1 MLGTGVLNVV
11 IGLVF
16 IYLLYSLL
24 ATIVQE
30 FISTWMGLRAGM
42 LRKGIRR
49 MLEDHDEE
57 MAGNLTDAFYHH
69 PLIKYLAEKNKKCFP
84 SYLSARNFSKVLLDL
99 LQGKH
104 TTPGEDMR
112 KIIQKALD
120 AGDIQWG
127 TAKIGEETLQYLR
140 SLWVDARGDIEK
152 FRISLEQWF
161 DDTMERTTGWY
172 KKRVQYILF
181 FIGLV
186 IAILFNVETIS
197 IVQKLSK
204 NPKLAEQLVLQAEK
218 YTENQVAAGNILQNA
233 RNDSLIS
240 PKKNLA
246 AEDSLM
252 LMIRRSDQLLDS
264 ARMLV
269 STDIKDVSY
278 LLGLG
283 WAGKRHDNQYKISV
297 SDNFRWFS
305 VLGWLITALA
315 ISLGAPFWFDLLNR
329 LMKLRNSVSI
339 PTGTKET
346 GKTPGTTPAEGTPA
360 NRVG

>member
-16 IYLLYSLL
+16 IFLLYSLL

-30 FISTWMGLRAGM
+30 FISTWMALRAGM
-42 LRKGIRR
+42 LRKGIMR

-57 MAGNLTDAFYHH
+57 IAGNLTDAFYHH
-69 PLIKYLAEKNKKCFP
+69 PLVKYLAEKNKKSRP
-84 SYLSARNFSKVLLDL
+84 SYLSARNFSKVLIDL

-104 TTPGEDMR
+104 NIPGEDMR

-120 AGDIQWG
+120 SGEIQWE

-140 SLWVDARGDIEK
+140 SMWVDARGDIEK
-152 FRISLEQWF
+152 FRVLIEQWF
-161 DDTMERTTGWY
+161 DDTMERTAGWY
-172 KKRVQYILF
+172 KKKVQYILF
-181 FIGLV
+181 FIGLT

-204 NPKLAEQLVLQAEK
+204 NPELAEQLVNQAEK
-218 YTENQVAAGNILQNA
+218 YTENQVAAGNLLQSA
-233 RNDSLIS
+233 RNDSLITGKNS
-240 PKKNLA
+240 P
-246 AEDSLM
+246 AEEDTLM
-252 LMIRRSDQLLDS
+252 LMIRKSNQLLDS

-283 WAGKRHDNQYKISV
+283 WSGKSPENQYEISIC
-297 SDNFRWFS
+297 DNFRWYS
-305 VLGWLITALA
+305 VFGWLITALA

-339 PTGTKET
+339 GTSAKET
-346 GKTPGTTPAEGTPA
+346 GNAPGAASAESTTV